1 MSAACSDVLAS
12 LRASPVLL
20 LITLLCAAVV
30 LVNGWTDAPNAI
42 ATAVSTGA
50 LPFRRAAA
58 LAAVCNLFGAAAA
71 TVGGAAVAETLYSIA
86 DFGGDSRRALCAL
99 CAALTGIAVWG
110 VLAWRFGVPTSE
122 SHALV
127 AGVSGAALAMP
138 GGVANLNCEA
148 WSRVGLG
155 LLLALG
161 LGLLLGRWWA
171 RLLSRR
177 QRSAAFCR
185 RGQIAGAAAM
195 ALLHGAQDGQKFMGV
210 FLLGVTL
217 AGDGRGGDV
226 FFVPLWPAVFC
237 AALMA
242 LGTLAGG
249 RRIIDT
255 VGRDMTSLTPQTGLA
270 ADLGAACTLV
280 LCTLPGL
287 PVSTT
292 HAKTAA
298 ILGAGGEQGGIRWR
312 VVRSICLTWL
322 LTFPGC
328 GALAF
333 FLTRLFLFS
342 G

>member
-1 MSAACSDVLAS
+1 
-12 LRASPVLL
+12 
-20 LITLLCAAVV
+20 
-30 LVNGWTDAPNAI
+30 
-42 ATAVSTGA
+42 
-50 LPFRRAAA
+50 
-58 LAAVCNLFGAAAA
+58 
-71 TVGGAAVAETLYSIA
+71 
-86 DFGGDSRRALCAL
+86 
-99 CAALTGIAVWG
+99 
-110 VLAWRFGVPTSE
+110 
-122 SHALV
+122 
-127 AGVSGAALAMP
+127 
-138 GGVANLNCEA
+138 
-148 WSRVGLG
+148 
-155 LLLALG
+155 
-161 LGLLLGRWWA
+161 
-171 RLLSRR
+171 
-177 QRSAAFCR
+177 
-185 RGQIAGAAAM
+185 M

-270 ADLGAACTLV
+270 ADLGAACALV

-298 ILGAGGEQGGIRWR
+298 ILGAGGGQGGIRWR

-333 FLTRLFLFS
+333 FSPASSSFPVRACLNIGDVSNGEEFGAAISACQQCSNRD
-342 G
+342 